1 MSIVISNHWVI
12 PTVHNFDVKF
22 KDCSL
27 SVKVTV
33 DETNESFETSL
44 NYILDGSLTETEL
57 EDVLQY
63 VRKKIMDNEILLP
76 TLIPMDTV
84 EVGGCEVF

>member
-33 DETNESFETSL
+33 DETKESFETSL
-44 NYILDGSLTETEL
+44 NYILDGSLTEIEL

-76 TLIPMDTV
+76 TLIPMESID
-84 EVGGCEVF
+84 EDSCMFF